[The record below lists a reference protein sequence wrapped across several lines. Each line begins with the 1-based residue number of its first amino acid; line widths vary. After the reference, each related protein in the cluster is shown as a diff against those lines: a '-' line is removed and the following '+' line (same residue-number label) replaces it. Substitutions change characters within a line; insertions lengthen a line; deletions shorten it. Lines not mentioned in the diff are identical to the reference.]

1 MPVAHTDQARIMRQM
16 IHQPMSPVHPVVP
29 QAWPHTPAEAIAV
42 QNTLRRRVV
51 VEDRLGVVY
60 YVAGLDVGP
69 AGEGALVRAAVAVL
83 SFPDLKTAD
92 QAVTRRPA
100 SFPYIPGLLSFRE
113 IPVLLDALDKLGV
126 MPDLLLCDG
135 QGLAHPRRFGLACHL
150 GVLTDIPSIGVAK
163 SLLVGEHEPLP
174 LARGSWQPLVHKGEV
189 VGAALR
195 TRAGTTP
202 VYVSI
207 GHKLSLATAIE
218 YVLACAPKYRLPET
232 TRAAHRLASGP

>member
-1 MPVAHTDQARIMRQM
+1 MKPAMTHSWPVTA
-16 IHQPMSPVHPVVP
+16 
-29 QAWPHTPAEAIAV
+29 AEAIAL
-42 QNTLRRRVV
+42 QRKLRERVIV
-51 VEDRLGVVY
+51 VDRLGAVRS
-60 YVAGLDVGP
+60 VAGLDVGP
-69 AGEGALVRAAVAVL
+69 EGDGRVMRAAVAVL

-92 QAVTRRPA
+92 QVVARRPA

-113 IPVLLDALDKLGV
+113 IPALLDALARLGAL
-126 MPDLLLCDG
+126 PDLLLCDG

-150 GVLTDIPSIGVAK
+150 GVLTGIPSIGVAK
-163 SLLVGEHEPLP
+163 SLLVGEHGPLP
-174 LARGSWQPLVHKGEV
+174 QARGAWRPLVHKGEV

-195 TRAGTTP
+195 TRAGVAP

-207 GHKLSLATAIE
+207 GHKVSLATAID